1 MKLLVAELFVHV
13 GVSACVLH
21 RYVLR
26 LARRVAAH
34 YVLSEVRL
42 LLWMW
47 LEAYAVFYVIRVVDV
62 IEVLLITAD
71 HIPGV
76 SLLEGSGGTT

>member
-1 MKLLVAELFVHV
+1 MAELFVHV
-13 GVSACVLH
+13 GVGACVLH
-21 RYVLR
+21 RHVLR

-34 YVLSEVRL
+34 YVLSKVRL
-42 LLWMW
+42 LLWVW

-62 IEVLLITAD
+62 IEVLLITTAG